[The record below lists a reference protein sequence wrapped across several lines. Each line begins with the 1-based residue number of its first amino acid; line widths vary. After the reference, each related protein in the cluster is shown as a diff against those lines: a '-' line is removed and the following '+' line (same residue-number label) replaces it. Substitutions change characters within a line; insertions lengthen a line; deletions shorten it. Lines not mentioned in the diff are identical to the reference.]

1 MDELVT
7 VSRSVESE
15 TISAITTG
23 FSFAAAIAWMDVIR
37 WFVSNVIKANKSSG
51 KFALLAAVFT
61 TILSALV
68 YLLLKFFAKRTAAKK
83 SSYSYN

>member
-1 MDELVT
+1 MDELIT
-7 VSRSVESE
+7 VSRSIESE
-15 TISAITTG
+15 AISAITMG

-37 WFVSNVIKANKSSG
+37 WFVATVVKANKSSG

-68 YLLLKFFAKRTAAKK
+68 FLVLKFLMKRTEAKK